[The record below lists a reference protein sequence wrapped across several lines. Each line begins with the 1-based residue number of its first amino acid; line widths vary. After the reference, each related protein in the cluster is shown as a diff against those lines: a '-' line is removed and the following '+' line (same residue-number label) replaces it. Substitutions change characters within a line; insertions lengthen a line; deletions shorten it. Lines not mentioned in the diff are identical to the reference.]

1 MEAFKNAAAAA
12 SNAVSSVAAKQAAA
26 AAKMA
31 ENIQNNLKEAA
42 AVAATAKN
50 QQAEL
55 TAMEQ
60 GNHLAIERR
69 SKLLWPVI
77 IKYLYPFQCKDG

>member
-1 MEAFKNAAAAA
+1 MFVASVSAFFDMEAIKKASALA
-12 SNAVSSVAAKQAAA
+12 SNVASNEAAKQAAA

-31 ENIQNNLKEAA
+31 ENMKQAAANIA

-69 SKLLWPVI
+69 SKLL
-77 IKYLYPFQCKDG
+77 